1 MQLAAELKF
10 EADEIID
17 FWLANEG
24 KWFAKDAAFDKI
36 ISAKYQDLY
45 TYMVANNDWRLLATQ
60 PNNVLAL
67 ILLFDQFPR
76 NMFRDTPKMYAT
88 DAKALELTL
97 LAIEQEFDLRL
108 QFKNMQMFLYMPL
121 MHSEDLKY
129 QNLCVKLFQGLDDAA
144 NALKFAIMH
153 RDIIANFGRFPHRNK
168 ILGRQSTADE
178 LEFLQKPGSS
188 F

>member
-1 MQLAAELKF
+1 
-10 EADEIID
+10 
-17 FWLANEG
+17 
-24 KWFAKDAAFDKI
+24 
-36 ISAKYQDLY
+36 
-45 TYMVANNDWRLLATQ
+45 
-60 PNNVLAL
+60 
-67 ILLFDQFPR
+67 
-76 NMFRDTPKMYAT
+76 
-88 DAKALELTL
+88 
-97 LAIEQEFDLRL
+97 
-108 QFKNMQMFLYMPL
+108 